1 MSAKKLGWTQLVK
14 AFANLAIVCFLTAGF
29 VAAVGLLMGFFGDR
43 GYLLDQCSHFKLQFL
58 PVLLWSTVL
67 CLGRARKLL
76 PAFAVLTLL
85 CTAALVQRYVP
96 SPIPPASGRST
107 SLKIMTA
114 NMQSINSN
122 KPEKTIALIESA
134 QPDII
139 SLQELGDFQ
148 AAAFEEKLKNYPHR
162 HLLGSHGLSCEGVG
176 IMSRFPIL
184 RSEVCQFGLNFPAL
198 ATDVQTPG
206 GVVTVIV
213 AHPWPPSNEVMWR
226 GQHVWVEGAIG
237 IVKKTKNPVI
247 LAGDLNST
255 QWGTVFRDLME
266 GTGLID
272 TSQGY
277 GIQPTW
283 PAMFH
288 YGIALDHVL
297 VSSQF
302 RTRSHILGPD
312 IGSDHLPV
320 IVELEHSQQLP
331 TKSTAPDTG
340 PCGRQS
346 KPTRSVISARL
357 P

>member
-1 MSAKKLGWTQLVK
+1 MSESAKKSGLTQLVN
-14 AFANLAIVCFLTAGF
+14 AFANLSIGCFLAAGF
-29 VAAVGLLMGFFGDR
+29 VAAAGLLMGFFGDS

-58 PVLLWSTVL
+58 PVLLWSTLL
-67 CLGRARKLL
+67 CAGRVRKLL
-76 PAFAVLTLL
+76 PAFVILTLL
-85 CTAALVQRYVP
+85 CAAPLVQRYLGA
-96 SPIPPASGRST
+96 PASAISRASGQST

-122 KPEKTIALIESA
+122 GPEKAIAFIESSK
-134 QPDII
+134 PDII

-148 AAAFEEKLKNYPHR
+148 AAAFEEKLKDYPHK
-162 HLLGSHGLSCEGVG
+162 HLLGTHGRSCEGVG
-176 IMSRFPIL
+176 IMSRYPIL
-184 RSEVCQFGLNFPAL
+184 RSQVCQFGLNFPAL
-198 ATDVQTPG
+198 VTDVQTPG

-213 AHPWPPSNEVMWR
+213 AHPWPPSNEEMWR
-226 GQHVWVEGAIG
+226 GQHVWVDGAIG

-255 QWGTVFRDLME
+255 QWGTVFRDLVD

-283 PAMFH
+283 PKVVH
-288 YGIALDHVL
+288 VGIALDHVL
-297 VSSQF
+297 VSTQF
-302 RTRSHILGPD
+302 KTRAHSAGPD

-320 IVELEHSQQLP
+320 VVELEMEQP
-331 TKSTAPDTG
+331 VAPA
-340 PCGRQS
+340 
-346 KPTRSVISARL
+346 ISARW